1 MDDRNEGSPQ
11 LTRRAQLALLFAVG
25 AWGAGV
31 ALASNAPIVSSANE
45 PRTVRVEYG
54 DLNLASKEGR
64 DGLARRIHQAADIVC
79 SQPEGRILAMWSE
92 YRKCMLNATDSA
104 WSQIKT
110 PAFAKA
116 PASEQRGLPA
126 LQP

>member
-11 LTRRAQLALLFAVG
+11 LTRRVQLALLFAVG
-25 AWGAGV
+25 ALGAGV
-31 ALASNAPIVSSANE
+31 ALPSSAPIVSSANE
-45 PRTVRVEYG
+45 PRTVKVQYG

-64 DGLARRIHQAADIVC
+64 DVLARRIHQAADIVC
-79 SQPEGRILAMWSE
+79 NQPEGRIPAMWSE
-92 YRKCMLNATDSA
+92 YRKCMRNATDSA

-116 PASEQRGLPA
+116 SASEQCGLPA
-126 LQP
+126 LEP